1 MSKFAGLALET
12 EKPFRVLL
20 RRPDDGAPV
29 RDMQG
34 VQAYIDVLSL
44 DSRKANELERK
55 AIDKRLS
62 GEKATAEALE
72 EAGDERLAALTVGW
86 YLVGLNRAPLELP
99 FSTANAL
106 EMYADPACD
115 WIREQVAVGAGM
127 RKNFT
132 PAPPKDLEPSHGTSR
147 GKASS
152 EPKPKE
158 QQPS

>member
-86 YLVGLNRAPLELP
+86 YLVGLNRARSNCRSAPQTRSKCMPILP
-99 FSTANAL
+99 ATGFANRL
-106 EMYADPACD
+106 PWGRACAK
-115 WIREQVAVGAGM
+115 ILR
-127 RKNFT
+127 RRRRRT
-132 PAPPKDLEPSHGTSR
+132 
-147 GKASS
+147 
-152 EPKPKE
+152 
-158 QQPS
+158 